1 MATHNA
7 KAGSQPRLTWARC
20 KLTSWRRTSGARRG
34 RRASNPC
41 ITRSK
46 SAGCTLRCRR
56 RRRENVPD
64 RLGRRAGT
72 GKVPMHLTLSVWT
85 FRPLA
90 VGLGSRYSRGSRRVP
105 APLPALYNR
114 TSPRPTA
121 PPVRPAPRG
130 AHAPRAG
137 RTTSSRSRGQPRHIE
152 RTNNSKISYVITAAL
167 KDTAGTC
174 NFTVNAVPWGV
185 FSTRLPP
192 ALNVVCSVSSP
203 SAPFISI
210 HGLSLSLKS
219 AEGHAM

>member
-1 MATHNA
+1 MPAQAHRPTRGHCPGGVQPRPPQPKGVPKARRGDYGHANIKPAIGGYYYGDYMATHNA

-114 TSPRPTA
+114 TSPRPA
-121 PPVRPAPRG
+121 VGPV
-130 AHAPRAG
+130 HAPCG
-137 RTTSSRSRGQPRHIE
+137 RSRTREHRSCPAAPAAATPPRHM
-152 RTNNSKISYVITAAL
+152 KY
-167 KDTAGTC
+167 
-174 NFTVNAVPWGV
+174 
-185 FSTRLPP
+185 
-192 ALNVVCSVSSP
+192 
-203 SAPFISI
+203 
-210 HGLSLSLKS
+210 
-219 AEGHAM
+219 